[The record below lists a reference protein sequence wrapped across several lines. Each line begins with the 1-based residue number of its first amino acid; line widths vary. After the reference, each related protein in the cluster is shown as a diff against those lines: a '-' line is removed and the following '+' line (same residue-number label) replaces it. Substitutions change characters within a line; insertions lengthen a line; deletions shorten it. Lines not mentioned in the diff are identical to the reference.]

1 MSLMFETDYSIDELC
16 AMEDEGVIFAK
27 FGKAKNTNNLITH
40 QLRA

>member
-27 FGKAKNTNNLITH
+27 FGKKQRIQTT
-40 QLRA
+40 